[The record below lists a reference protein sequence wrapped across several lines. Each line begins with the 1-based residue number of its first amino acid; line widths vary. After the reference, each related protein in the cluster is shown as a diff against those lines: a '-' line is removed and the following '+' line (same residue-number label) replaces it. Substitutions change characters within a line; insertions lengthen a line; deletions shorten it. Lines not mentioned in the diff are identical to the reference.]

1 MSAAESSEGA
11 RRRLPWELN
20 SANPLCRCYRV
31 YVLAA
36 QARSRHTTDVELLA
50 VDVFHLDV
58 FFLRFFG
65 LVAAKQ
71 GVNCG
76 LGNQLPRC

>member
-1 MSAAESSEGA
+1 M
-11 RRRLPWELN
+11 
-20 SANPLCRCYRV
+20 

-50 VDVFHLDV
+50 VDVLHLDV

-65 LVAAKQ
+65 LVVQ
-71 GVNCG
+71 TPIVITG
-76 LGNQLPRC
+76 L